1 MFINIGF
8 GNFVNS
14 DLIVAIG
21 RADSAPARRLISRA
35 RESNILED
43 CTQGRKTKTILSAMN
58 GQVIL
63 SALTPE
69 TVTGRLRTDSADAL
83 PEEEEESGEQ

>member
-1 MFINIGF
+1 M
-8 GNFVNS
+8 
-14 DLIVAIG
+14 
-21 RADSAPARRLISRA
+21 
-35 RESNILED
+35 D
-43 CTQGRKTKTILSAMN
+43 CTQGRKTKTILTAMN

>member
-14 DLIVAIG
+14 DLIVAIS
-21 RADSAPARRLISRA
+21 RADSAPARRLISSA
-35 RESNILED
+35 KESHICVD
-43 CTQGRKTKTILSAMN
+43 CTQGRKTKTVITAMN

-69 TVTGRLRTDSADAL
+69 TVTGRLHSESTGLS
-83 PEEEEESGEQ
+83 PEEEELDERQ